1 MKPFGLW
8 IAGIWCFLRG
18 LSGLYGA
25 VRLFAFLPSHH
36 AIWPHVLFAIIVEG
50 LIWIA
55 LGVGLLKRSNIA
67 RLATAT
73 WCGCAIAWSSYGFAA
88 SPSSRAV
95 LGLGIVYGLGVLI
108 NAAIIWYLL
117 RSTSATLFMNNRQR
131 LA

>member
-1 MKPFGLW
+1 MKPVGLW
-8 IAGIWCFLRG
+8 IAAIWCLLRG
-18 LSGLYGA
+18 LSGFYGA

-36 AIWPHVLFAIIVEG
+36 AIWLHLLFAIIAEG
-50 LIWIA
+50 

-88 SPSSRAV
+88 SPLSRAV
-95 LGLGIVYGLGVLI
+95 LGFGIVYGLGVLI
-108 NAAIIWYLL
+108 NTVIIWYLL

-131 LA
+131 FA

>member
-1 MKPFGLW
+1 MKPVGLW
-8 IAGIWCFLRG
+8 IAGIWCLLRG

-50 LIWIA
+50 LIWIVF
-55 LGVGLLKRSNIA
+55 GVGLLRRSNIA
-67 RLATAT
+67 RLTTVT

-88 SPSSRAV
+88 SPSSSAA
-95 LGLGIVYGLGVLI
+95 LGLGITYGLGVLI
-108 NAAIIWYLL
+108 NAVIIWYLL
-117 RSTSATLFMNNRQR
+117 RSTTAALFVNNRQR